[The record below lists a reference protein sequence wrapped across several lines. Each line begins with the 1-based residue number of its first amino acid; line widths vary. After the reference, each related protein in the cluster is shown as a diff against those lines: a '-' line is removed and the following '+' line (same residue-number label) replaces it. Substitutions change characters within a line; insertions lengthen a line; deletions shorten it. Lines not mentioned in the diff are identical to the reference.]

1 MLYLSEAGCISLS
14 LSFIGWLYL
23 ALGNSI
29 PVQIENIA
37 VNFTQLKRELL
48 QIGVIG
54 LGVQHLFQRQY
65 EFDPSFAKRQ
75 QSVAI

>member
-1 MLYLSEAGCISLS
+1 
-14 LSFIGWLYL
+14 LSFLGWLHL

-65 EFDPSFAKRQ
+65 EFDPSLAKRQ
-75 QSVAI
+75 QSVTI